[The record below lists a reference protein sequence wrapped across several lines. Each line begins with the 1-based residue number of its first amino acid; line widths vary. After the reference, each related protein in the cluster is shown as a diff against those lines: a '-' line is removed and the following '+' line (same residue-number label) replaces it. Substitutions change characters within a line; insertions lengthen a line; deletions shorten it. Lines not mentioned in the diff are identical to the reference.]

1 MKRTYLCSAVVLA
14 SAVSVSAVASANDGE
29 PTARAART
37 AKVQLR
43 RTSVGKILVDGSGFT
58 LYRFTRDAR
67 NKNACVKISG
77 CSAVWP
83 AFSTTGNPTAGQ
95 GVKASLLSTIK
106 LPSGRRQV
114 TYAGD
119 PLYRYAEGSE
129 AGETVYVGAEQF
141 GGKWYAVNA
150 AGKAVK

>member
-14 SAVSVSAVASANDGE
+14 SAVGVSAVASANDGE

-58 LYRFTRDAR
+58 LFRFTRDAR

-77 CSAVWP
+77 CSAIWP
-83 AFSTTGNPTAGQ
+83 AFSTTGKPTAGQ

-119 PLYRYAEGSE
+119 PLYRYAEASE